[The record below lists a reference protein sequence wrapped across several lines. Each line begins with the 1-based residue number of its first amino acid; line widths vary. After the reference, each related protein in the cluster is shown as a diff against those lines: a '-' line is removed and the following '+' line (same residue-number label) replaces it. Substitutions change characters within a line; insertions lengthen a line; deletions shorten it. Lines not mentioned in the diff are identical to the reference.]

1 MALAF
6 FGKEM
11 PRYQISEIK
20 NNEESS
26 GKFTEVK
33 FWKAVLVMVY
43 VYYMLTCGLEGFFQ
57 VFWNNDINQT
67 IICDIKFL
75 DFMDLILPHKIF
87 HPPLYFNLI
96 DFRGNLYAWMSL
108 QDYNF
113 INILS
118 VECLLI
124 NEMHF

>member
-11 PRYQISEIK
+11 PRYQISEIE

-57 VFWNNDINQT
+57 V
-67 IICDIKFL
+67 
-75 DFMDLILPHKIF
+75 IL
-87 HPPLYFNLI
+87 
-96 DFRGNLYAWMSL
+96 
-108 QDYNF
+108 
-113 INILS
+113 
-118 VECLLI
+118 
-124 NEMHF
+124 